1 MTKNR
6 KGFTL
11 VEVIVSMVIFTIGV
25 LSVAALG
32 ALNYMYLNANQA
44 KAKLHIRNE
53 STMDDT
59 QSWFREP
66 STTPG
71 LTRFEDVWNA
81 GFSSGDTLRIFTTGN
96 METVVLF
103 DSTAGDAANSSD
115 AKIYIWIASSG
126 QSGPRTYADTL
137 NFCISNYAIGGE

>member
-1 MTKNR
+1 MIKNR

-44 KAKLHIRNE
+44 RARLHIRNE
-53 STMDDT
+53 SIMDDT
-59 QSWFREP
+59 QSWFRED
-66 STTPG
+66 TVPG
-71 LTRFEDVWNA
+71 PTRFEHIWNH
-81 GFSSGDTLRIFTTGN
+81 GFSSGDTLRTFTAGN
-96 METVVLF
+96 IETVVLF
-103 DSTAGDAANSSD
+103 DTTEGDAATSSE

-126 QSGPRTYADTL
+126 QSGARTYSDTL
-137 NFCISNYAIGGE
+137 SFCISNYGIGGE

>member
-1 MTKNR
+1 MNKNR

-32 ALNYMYLNANQA
+32 ALNYLYLNANQA
-44 KAKLHIRNE
+44 KARLHIRNE
-53 STMDDT
+53 SIMDDT

-66 STTPG
+66 SAIPG
-71 LTRFEDVWNA
+71 PTRFEDVWNA
-81 GFSSGDTLRIFTTGN
+81 GYGSGDTLRTFTTGN
-96 METVVLF
+96 IETVVLF
-103 DSTAGDAANSSD
+103 DTTEGNAATSSD

-126 QSGPRTYADTL
+126 QSGPRTYSDTL
-137 NFCISNYAIGGE
+137 SFCISNYGIGGE

>member
-1 MTKNR
+1 MNKNR

-11 VEVIVSMVIFTIGV
+11 VEVIVSMVIFSIGI

-44 KAKLHIRNE
+44 KARLHIRNE
-53 STMDDT
+53 SIMDDT

-71 LTRFEDVWNA
+71 PTRFEDVWNA
-81 GFSSGDTLRIFTTGN
+81 GYSSFDTLRADTSGN
-96 METVVLF
+96 IITNVLF
-103 DSTAGDAANSSD
+103 DRTDGDAATSSD

-126 QSGPRTYADTL
+126 QSGPRTYYDTL
-137 NFCISNYAIGGE
+137 SFCISNYGIGGE